1 MLKTTQ
7 SSSKLKHKEQRPVLF
22 HILKETHSQV
32 GIRIYD
38 LDSLQMIF
46 SFYRKIVELEE
57 ELRVVGN
64 NLKSLE
70 VSEEK
75 VSTTDNKYIYISI
88 YIISNIH
95 TYTICFTFS
104 FFQIHCTFAPRPICI
119 NSTFYNRFSYT
130 NETFSIFFRI
140 L

>member
-75 VSTTDNKYIYISI
+75 VSTTDNKYIYIYL
-88 YIISNIH
+88 YI
-95 TYTICFTFS
+95 
-104 FFQIHCTFAPRPICI
+104 
-119 NSTFYNRFSYT
+119 
-130 NETFSIFFRI
+130 
-140 L
+140 